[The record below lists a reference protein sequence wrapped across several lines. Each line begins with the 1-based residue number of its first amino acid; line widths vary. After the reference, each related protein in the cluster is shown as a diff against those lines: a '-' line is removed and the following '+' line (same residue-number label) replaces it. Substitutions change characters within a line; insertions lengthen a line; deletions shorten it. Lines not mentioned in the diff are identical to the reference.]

1 MSTDVPIIA
10 LHLTRP
16 PVEIPNR
23 KLLGMSSHLDAS
35 KGAYVIKDFDEKGE
49 KKGVVIVRGTS
60 STNSIVSLLDILRK
74 ENINV
79 KIVAAISWELFKRQ
93 SEEYQKTIIS
103 DIEWLDSMIVTN
115 GALRL
120 MHKWIG
126 GKIVEDYSMSPDF
139 DNRWRTG
146 GSVDEIVAESKI
158 DSLSVLDGIRKF
170 VNERDKRMA
179 AISSSLPKA

>member
-1 MSTDVPIIA
+1 
-10 LHLTRP
+10 
-16 PVEIPNR
+16 
-23 KLLGMSSHLDAS
+23 
-35 KGAYVIKDFDEKGE
+35 
-49 KKGVVIVRGTS
+49 
-60 STNSIVSLLDILRK
+60 
-74 ENINV
+74 
-79 KIVAAISWELFKRQ
+79 
-93 SEEYQKTIIS
+93 
-103 DIEWLDSMIVTN
+103 MIVTN

-158 DSLSVLDGIRKF
+158 DSLSVLDGIKKF